1 MTNTAVEAQ
10 LVPVNAVFAD
20 DFVEILVA
28 VTTADT
34 IAEVAGKVAHHVEG
48 KRVRA
53 RDAEKVVF
61 HHNRLLPPDQTVADA
76 GIAPFDHIRVDYAEP
91 SSDAEPNE

>member
-1 MTNTAVEAQ
+1 MSMSTEAQAPAEPQ
-10 LVPVNAVFAD
+10 LVPLNAVFSD

-34 IAEVAGKVAHHVEG
+34 IAEVAAKVAHHVEG

-53 RDAEKVVF
+53 RDVPKVVY
-61 HHNRLLPPDQTVADA
+61 HNDRVLPDNQTVADA
-76 GIAPFDHIRVDYAEP
+76 GIAPFDHIRVDYV
-91 SSDAEPNE
+91 DA

>member
-1 MTNTAVEAQ
+1 MTMTDTAVEPQ
-10 LVPVNAVFAD
+10 LVPVNAIFAD

-34 IAEVAGKVAHHVEG
+34 IAEVAAKVAHHVEG

-53 RDAEKVVF
+53 RDAVKVVF
-61 HHNRLLPPDQTVADA
+61 HDNRALPLDQTVADA
-76 GIAPFDHIRVDYAEP
+76 GIAPFDHIRVDYADP
-91 SSDAEPNE
+91 APDA